1 MSVDIYLGFDTT
13 GSMFP
18 ALAEV
23 RRKAVDFINTLFRE
37 VEDLRIGIVANGDYC
52 DRASSYVTKHHP
64 LSSDRASL
72 VRFVETVSRTGG
84 GDSDECYELVL
95 KEVRGVNWRT
105 EATKAF
111 VLIADADPHEVGYWT
126 GFMRNTLNWRDEA
139 KALVDM
145 GVKIYPVQALRNN
158 RTSFYSD
165 LAHVSG
171 TPKLT
176 LDQFSNVTQL
186 LTAITYK
193 QKSDETLQEYGQH
206 LQDTGQ
212 LDRSLATA
220 LNLLLNAK
228 DLIGGLE
235 YSEKEGDLERVPP
248 YRFQMLHV
256 DRDMPIKD
264 FVQATGAEFHIGRGF
279 YELTKRE
286 LIQEKKEIVLRD
298 SKGDMFTGAK
308 ARDMIGLPY
317 GERGNVYPPSALDY
331 TVFVQSTSSNRKL
344 MGGTRFLYEVA

>member
-1 MSVDIYLGFDTT
+1 MSVDVYLGFDTT

-23 RRKAVDFINTLFRE
+23 RRKAVEFVKTLFTS
-37 VEDLRIGIVANGDYC
+37 VDNLRIGIVANGDYC
-52 DRASSYVTKHHP
+52 DAGETYVTKHHT
-64 LSSDRASL
+64 LTNDKESL
-72 VRFVETVSRTGG
+72 ISFIETVSRTGG
-84 GDSDECYELVL
+84 GDSDECYEKVL
-95 KEVRGVNWRT
+95 EQVASVNWRP

-111 VLIADADPHEVGYWT
+111 VLIADADPHEVGYRYGSFYVT
-126 GFMRNTLNWRDEA
+126 QNWRDLA
-139 KALVDM
+139 KQLVLQ
-145 GVKIYPVQALRNN
+145 GIKIYPVQALRNN
-158 RTSFYSD
+158 RTSFYND
-165 LAHVSG
+165 LARISG

-193 QKSDETLQEYGQH
+193 QKSDESLQEYGQH

-256 DRDMPIKD
+256 DKEVPIMD
-264 FVQATGAEFHIGRGF
+264 FVRSTGAEFRKGRGF

-286 LIQEKKEIVLRD
+286 LIQERKEIVLRD

-308 ARDMIGLPY
+308 AREMIGLPL
-317 GERGNVYPPSALDY
+317 GERGNVYPPKELGY